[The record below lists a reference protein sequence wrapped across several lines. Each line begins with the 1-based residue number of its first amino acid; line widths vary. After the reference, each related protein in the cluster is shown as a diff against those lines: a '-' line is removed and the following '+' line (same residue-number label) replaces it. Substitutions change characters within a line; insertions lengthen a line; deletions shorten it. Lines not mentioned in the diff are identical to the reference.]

1 MKQFVNFTHLPN
13 LYDFL
18 SSAEHKISYFV
29 SKWGLKNI
37 RLDFHSMDKNT
48 KMFFGGR
55 TIPLIMGVTVKTLN
69 SIVIQLCY
77 ITGTWD

>member
-13 LYDFL
+13 LFDFL

-48 KMFFGGR
+48 KMFFNLPQNIFLGGE
-55 TIPLIMGVTVKTLN
+55 LSL
-69 SIVIQLCY
+69 
-77 ITGTWD
+77 